1 MEKINAED
9 LIQKKGKN
17 NKMVDKEGKKDK
29 FAKFSQNKRRRF
41 DSEDRREQE
50 EKKYKVSLKQSGT
63 VGTGI

>member
-41 DSEDRREQE
+41 DSDDRREQVE
-50 EKKYKVSLKQSGT
+50 
-63 VGTGI
+63 